1 MMTNH
6 TEFNFDLDRMKK
18 AINSGTITLPTV
30 PSGLTREEKRAF
42 IRKYIKDKLKEVDD
56 NGKD

>member
-1 MMTNH
+1 MTNH

-18 AINSGTITLPTV
+18 AINSGTITLPTA

-42 IRKYIKDKLKEVDD
+42 IRKYIKDKLKEVTNDERE
-56 NGKD
+56 